1 MRDGSVTTTPMGKTR
16 SIAAPIK
23 MATRVTSG
31 GGIRTPTHQ
40 GGRRSMASRR
50 ATVRSASPA
59 AAVSVP
65 LPRPSLAAAP
75 RPTPATVARAYTAP
89 RSGSRAVVA
98 LRAGI
103 ARGTPDTDSDSRVGA
118 CSHTRDTTPRATWV
132 RCHRWTR
139 ALSVAIVGYASCAA
153 GLTRY
158 ASLQH
163 MAAKHIHLIFPAFL
177 SLCPLPVPRPVCTF
191 L

>member
-23 MATRVTSG
+23 MAARVTSG

-40 GGRRSMASRR
+40 DGRRSMAPCR

-65 LPRPSLAAAP
+65 LRPPSLAGAP
-75 RPTPATVARAYTAP
+75 RPTPTAVVRAYTAP

-98 LRAGI
+98 SRAGI
-103 ARGTPDTDSDSRVGA
+103 ARGTPDSDSDSRVGA
-118 CSHTRDTTPRATWV
+118 CSRTRDTTPAPPGCVATVARVRSLSPLLVTPPARLASRVTLRASIW
-132 RCHRWTR
+132 
-139 ALSVAIVGYASCAA
+139 
-153 GLTRY
+153 
-158 ASLQH
+158 
-163 MAAKHIHLIFPAFL
+163 LI
-177 SLCPLPVPRPVCTF
+177 SIST
-191 L
+191 

>member
-118 CSHTRDTTPRATWV
+118 CSHTRDTTPAPPGCVATVGPV
-132 RCHRWTR
+132 RS
-139 ALSVAIVGYASCAA
+139 LSPLLVTPPARLASRVTLRC
-153 GLTRY
+153 
-158 ASLQH
+158 SIWLQS
-163 MAAKHIHLIFPAFL
+163 I
-177 SLCPLPVPRPVCTF
+177 ST
-191 L
+191 